1 MKCFF
6 FKEKSKS
13 APELQN
19 KKKNKNP
26 AFNRATNSTG
36 SVSSPRSVKD
46 LYREKEH
53 SFRVFTL
60 HELRDATNG
69 FSRMLK
75 IGEGGFGSVYKG
87 SILPPN
93 GQGDPIIVAIKRL
106 NTRGFQGH
114 KEWLAEVQFLSIVN
128 HPNLVKL
135 LGYCSVDGERG
146 IQRLLVYEFMPNR
159 SLENHLFSKTLPTLP
174 WKTRLEIM
182 LGAAEGLAYLHE
194 GLEIQV
200 IYRDFKSSNVLLD
213 EDFHPKLSD
222 FGLAR
227 EGPQGDQTHVSTAVV
242 GTQGYAAPEY
252 IETGHLKVQ
261 SDMWSFGVVLYE
273 ILTGRRSLERNR
285 PTAEQKLLDWVKQYP
300 ADSNR
305 FSIIMDQRLR
315 NQYPIAAARKIAK
328 IADSC
333 LKKNPEDR
341 PTMNQIV
348 EGLKQALEYSEM
360 SNTPHDNAESSRSKL
375 VQRSK

>member
-1 MKCFF
+1 
-6 FKEKSKS
+6 
-13 APELQN
+13 
-19 KKKNKNP
+19 
-26 AFNRATNSTG
+26 
-36 SVSSPRSVKD
+36 
-46 LYREKEH
+46 
-53 SFRVFTL
+53 
-60 HELRDATNG
+60 
-69 FSRMLK
+69 
-75 IGEGGFGSVYKG
+75 
-87 SILPPN
+87 
-93 GQGDPIIVAIKRL
+93 
-106 NTRGFQGH
+106 
-114 KEWLAEVQFLSIVN
+114 
-128 HPNLVKL
+128 
-135 LGYCSVDGERG
+135 
-146 IQRLLVYEFMPNR
+146 
-159 SLENHLFSKTLPTLP
+159 
-174 WKTRLEIM
+174 
-182 LGAAEGLAYLHE
+182 
-194 GLEIQV
+194 
-200 IYRDFKSSNVLLD
+200 
-213 EDFHPKLSD
+213 
-222 FGLAR
+222 
-227 EGPQGDQTHVSTAVV
+227 VV